1 MIYLHRIE
9 VFHNPAMI
17 KFLVNLIFTQGMLDV
32 VVFYL
37 IAPTVVE
44 VVNLACYL
52 TELLKIKRFIYLW
65 EASLAQNRKD

>member
-65 EASLAQNRKD
+65 EATLAQNRKD

>member
-37 IAPTVVE
+37 ITPTVVE

-65 EASLAQNRKD
+65 EATLAQNRKD